1 MLSEKMQLQLEKGS
15 PIREAFEEGKRLE
28 KIYGPENVF
37 DYSIGNPEIPAPE
50 CVREAIE
57 YLAKEDPLSIHGYM
71 HNAGYEDVRKTI
83 AASLNRR
90 FQTSFCEKNIV
101 MSNGAA
107 GAMNLLMCAIMDPG
121 DEVIV
126 MKPYYPGYGGFIKN
140 WNGHIVTVEPDP
152 FSFQPDLADLGH
164 KITERTK
171 LVIVNSPNNPTG
183 VIYTE
188 ETVKGIAEILE
199 RKQQEYGHG
208 ICLLSDEPYRELVY
222 SGNEVPFWTKY
233 YANTAVA
240 YSFSKTLSIPGERI
254 GYLVIPDEMQESE
267 RVIRAVRAAAGI
279 LGYVNAPAMFQK
291 VAGMCIDET
300 ADIAAYRKNRDLLY
314 DSLVELGFDAVS
326 PEGAFYIFV
335 KAPDGD
341 ERRLLEAAHECN
353 ILLVGGSAFGYSG
366 YARISFCVS
375 YDKIKRS
382 LPAFGKLAELIHL
395 RR

>member
-28 KIYGPENVF
+28 KIYGSENVF
-37 DYSIGNPEIPAPE
+37 DYSIGNPEIPAPK

-107 GAMNLLMCAIMDPG
+107 GAMNLLMCAIMNPG

-126 MKPYYPGYGGFIKN
+126 MKPYYPGYSGFIKN
-140 WNGHIVTVEPDP
+140 WNGRMVAVEPDP
-152 FSFQPDLADLGH
+152 FSFQPDLTDLEH

-188 ETVKGIAEILE
+188 ETVKRIAEILE

-254 GYLVIPDEMQESE
+254 GYLVIPDEMQDSE
-267 RVIRAVRAAAGI
+267 QVIRAVRAAAGI

-291 VAGMCIDET
+291 VVGMCIDET
-300 ADIAAYRKNRDLLY
+300 ADITAYRKNRDLLY
-314 DSLVELGFDAVS
+314 DSLVNLGFDAVS

-341 ERRLLEAAHECN
+341 ECRLLEAAHECN